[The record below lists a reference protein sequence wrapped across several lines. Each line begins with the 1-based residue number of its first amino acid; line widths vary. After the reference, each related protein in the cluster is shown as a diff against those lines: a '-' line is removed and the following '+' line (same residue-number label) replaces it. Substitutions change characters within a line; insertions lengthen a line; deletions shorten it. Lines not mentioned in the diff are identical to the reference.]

1 MQKLPTEVKFQ
12 RVMVDKGKV
21 SGKDTV
27 TSYSGIVG

>member
-21 SGKDTV
+21 SGKKRY
-27 TSYSGIVG
+27 SYSGIVG

>member
-27 TSYSGIVG
+27 TGHDSES